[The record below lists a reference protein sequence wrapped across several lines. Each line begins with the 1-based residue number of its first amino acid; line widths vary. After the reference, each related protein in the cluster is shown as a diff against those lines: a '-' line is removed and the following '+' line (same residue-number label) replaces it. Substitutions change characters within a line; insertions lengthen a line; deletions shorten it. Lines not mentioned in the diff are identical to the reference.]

1 MWGRGSEAD
10 FQVSLAGRRADA
22 LCPPSCQRRKTAL
35 FFEAP
40 PKPAGPGCSGVTVGT
55 LDRVSSGR
63 IWVSSGNWGTNT
75 TSPQPRMAGLV
86 HGDPMPR
93 RGWQRRDL
101 TLPGQTMPPVSAAYS
116 PLLSPGSGDESPA
129 QVLSPQGKGG
139 NRFCCV
145 WTSAQQ
151 RGTTL
156 ELGPTLSQK
165 ARNPAS
171 VPQVNFS
178 PKSHPHSV
186 SQCLLGRVPRAPS
199 CSIRLSRSQHF
210 CYDIVI
216 KPYKLLPRWEEEYNT
231 CHRLHCASCYTYV
244 MSVIPPHDF

>member
-10 FQVSLAGRRADA
+10 FQVLLAGLRADA
-22 LCPPSCQRRKTAL
+22 LCPPSCQRRKAAL

-40 PKPAGPGCSGVTVGT
+40 PKPAGPRCSGVTVGT

-86 HGDPMPR
+86 HGDPMPW
-93 RGWQRRDL
+93 RGWQRQDL
-101 TLPGQTMPPVSAAYS
+101 TPPGQTMPPVSAAYS

-129 QVLSPQGKGG
+129 RVLSPQGKGG

-151 RGTTL
+151 WGTTL
-156 ELGPTLSQK
+156 ELGLSPRKRGTLRLYRRLISHQSPTPILFLS
-165 ARNPAS
+165 
-171 VPQVNFS
+171 VY
-178 PKSHPHSV
+178 
-186 SQCLLGRVPRAPS
+186 L
-199 CSIRLSRSQHF
+199 
-210 CYDIVI
+210 
-216 KPYKLLPRWEEEYNT
+216 EEFR
-231 CHRLHCASCYTYV
+231 RLHLAALGSADHSISA
-244 MSVIPPHDF
+244 MIL